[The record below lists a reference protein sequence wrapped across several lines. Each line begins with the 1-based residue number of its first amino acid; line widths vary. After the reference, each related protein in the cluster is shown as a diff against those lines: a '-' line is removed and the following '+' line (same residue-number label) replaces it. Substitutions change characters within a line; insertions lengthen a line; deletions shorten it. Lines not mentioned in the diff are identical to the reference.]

1 MTRKLLAGVGAF
13 ALAMS
18 SAAAFANCSSGHT
31 VSVSTPVQTAQIST
45 PAGSQSSQPAQ
56 E

>member
-1 MTRKLLAGVGAF
+1 MTRKLLAGFGAF

-31 VSVSTPVQTAQIST
+31 VSISTPVQTAQIST
-45 PAGSQSSQPAQ
+45 PADSQTAQPAQ